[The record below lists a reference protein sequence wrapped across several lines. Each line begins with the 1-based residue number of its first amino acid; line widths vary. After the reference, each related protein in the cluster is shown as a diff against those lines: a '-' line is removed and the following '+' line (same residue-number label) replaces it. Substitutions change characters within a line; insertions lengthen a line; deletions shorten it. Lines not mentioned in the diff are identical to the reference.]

1 MSGLQSLKKTENNIT
16 KFEIYPNSGGKPIE
30 ISQGV
35 VKLSYYE
42 NILSETI
49 RITLMVV
56 DTGNVS
62 ADSGTSGID
71 DILKIG
77 NGEKVFLDFEDGD
90 STPNKLKFSKEE
102 NALYLTEKEK
112 VSEHTQKAVYRIELV
127 SKEYLKNEQTRVIK
141 RYDGKISESVRKIL
155 TEVLETK
162 NLGDWCD
169 HYIVVDET
177 GFEGWY
183 SSAMFKEPTP
193 QELREY
199 KLSNIL

>member
-77 NGEKVFLDFEDGD
+77 NGEKVFLDLIG
-90 STPNKLKFSKEE
+90 N
-102 NALYLTEKEK
+102 
-112 VSEHTQKAVYRIELV
+112 ELQ
-127 SKEYLKNEQTRVIK
+127 LIK
-141 RYDGKISESVRKIL
+141 RGRWNAINKRNK
-155 TEVLETK
+155 
-162 NLGDWCD
+162 
-169 HYIVVDET
+169 
-177 GFEGWY
+177 
-183 SSAMFKEPTP
+183 
-193 QELREY
+193 
-199 KLSNIL
+199 